1 MSTITKLRERMLVLG
16 WRDDGFDNDKDFL
29 FILKYHQKNVYSF
42 LHKEKLIEDN
52 DIEQSLGFLVDLA
65 VILKD
70 IDN

>member
-1 MSTITKLRERMLVLG
+1 MSTITKLRERMVVLG

-29 FILKYHQKNVYSF
+29 FILKYHQENVYSF
-42 LHKEKLIEDN
+42 LHQEKLIEDN